1 LFAELAAIG
10 SALSTINSLVSQ
22 YKETKANAQDA
33 ARLLGKF
40 SETSAK
46 LDKWEKKTKL
56 KRPLTPKEAMDLSI
70 QRRKIKNT
78 ETQIKDICLMSGCID
93 IWQDAQRIR
102 AQSEKEHQQYLKTV
116 HIKRQKRRKKIRQIS
131 IVVLIVVFTITLGV
145 TGYGSKWLYE
155 QYKIQE
161 AKQELKQKRK
171 ILRNIRECGRQQ
183 C

>member
-1 LFAELAAIG
+1 MFAELAAIG
-10 SALSTINSLVSQ
+10 SALSAINSAVAT

-131 IVVLIVVFTITLGV
+131 IVVLIVVFIVTLGV
-145 TGYGSKWLYE
+145 TGYGSKWMYE

-161 AKQELKQKRK
+161 AKQELKQKRR
-171 ILRNIRECGRQQ
+171 ILRNIRECGRQK

>member
-1 LFAELAAIG
+1 MFAELAAIG

-33 ARLLGKF
+33 ARLLGRF
-40 SETSAK
+40 SETSDK

-93 IWQDAQRIR
+93 IWQDDQRIR
-102 AQSEKEHQQYLKTV
+102 AQSEREHQQY
-116 HIKRQKRRKKIRQIS
+116 
-131 IVVLIVVFTITLGV
+131 
-145 TGYGSKWLYE
+145 
-155 QYKIQE
+155 
-161 AKQELKQKRK
+161 
-171 ILRNIRECGRQQ
+171 
-183 C
+183 

>member
-116 HIKRQKRRKKIRQIS
+116 HIRRQKRRKKIRQIS

-161 AKQELKQKRK
+161 AKQELKQKRR

>member
-1 LFAELAAIG
+1 MFAELAAIS
-10 SALSTINSLVSQ
+10 SALSTINGLVST

-40 SETSAK
+40 SETSAR
-46 LDKWEKKTKL
+46 LDKWEKKTKS

-70 QRRKIKNT
+70 HRRKIKNV
-78 ETQIKDICLMSGCID
+78 ETQLKDICLMSGCID
-93 IWQDAQRIR
+93 IWHDAQRIR
-102 AQSEKEHQQYLKTV
+102 AQSEREHQQYLKTV
-116 HIKRQKRRKKIRQIS
+116 HIKRKERQRKVRAVM
-131 IVVLIVVFTITLGV
+131 VVILIVTFTVTLAV

-161 AKQELKQKRK
+161 AKQELKEKRR
-171 ILRNIRECGRQQ
+171 ILRNIRECGRQR

>member
-1 LFAELAAIG
+1 MFAELAAIG
-10 SALSTINSLVSQ
+10 SALSAINSAVAT

-161 AKQELKQKRK
+161 AKQELQKKRR
-171 ILRNIRECGRQQ
+171 ILRNIRECGRQK

>member
-1 LFAELAAIG
+1 MFAELAAIG
-10 SALSTINSLVSQ
+10 SALSAINSAVAT

-161 AKQELKQKRK
+161 ARQELKQKRK

>member
-1 LFAELAAIG
+1 MFAELAAIG

-102 AQSEKEHQQYLKTV
+102 AQSEKEHQQYLKSV

-131 IVVLIVVFTITLGV
+131 IVVLMVVFIVTLGV

-161 AKQELKQKRK
+161 AKQELQKKRR
-171 ILRNIRECGRQQ
+171 IFRNIRECGRQK

>member
-1 LFAELAAIG
+1 MFAELAAIG

-116 HIKRQKRRKKIRQIS
+116 HIKRQKRRKKIQQIS

-161 AKQELKQKRK
+161 AKQELKQKRR
-171 ILRNIRECGRQQ
+171 ILRNIRECGRQK

>member
-1 LFAELAAIG
+1 MFAELAAIG
-10 SALSTINSLVSQ
+10 SALSAINSAVAT

-116 HIKRQKRRKKIRQIS
+116 HIRRQKRRKKIRQIS
-131 IVVLIVVFTITLGV
+131 IVVLIVVFIITLGV

>member
-1 LFAELAAIG
+1 MFAELAAIG

-116 HIKRQKRRKKIRQIS
+116 HIRRQKRRKKIRQIS

>member
-1 LFAELAAIG
+1 MFAELAAIG
-10 SALSTINSLVSQ
+10 SALSAINSAVAT

-56 KRPLTPKEAMDLSI
+56 KRPLTPKEALDLSI

-131 IVVLIVVFTITLGV
+131 IVVLIVVFIVTLGV
-145 TGYGSKWLYE
+145 TGYGSKWMYE

-161 AKQELKQKRK
+161 AKQELKQKRR
-171 ILRNIRECGRQQ
+171 ILRNIRECGRQK

>member
-1 LFAELAAIG
+1 MFAELAAIG
-10 SALSTINSLVSQ
+10 SALSAINSAVAT

>member
-1 LFAELAAIG
+1 MFAELAAIG

-131 IVVLIVVFTITLGV
+131 IVVLIVVFIITLGV

-155 QYKIQE
+155 KYKIQE

>member
-1 LFAELAAIG
+1 MFAELAAIG

-131 IVVLIVVFTITLGV
+131 IVVLIVVFIVTLGV
-145 TGYGSKWLYE
+145 TGYGSKWMYE

-161 AKQELKQKRK
+161 ANQELKQKRK

>member
-1 LFAELAAIG
+1 MFAELAAIG
-10 SALSTINSLVSQ
+10 SALSAINSAVAT

-131 IVVLIVVFTITLGV
+131 IVVLIVVFIVTLGV

-161 AKQELKQKRK
+161 AKQELKQKRR
-171 ILRNIRECGRQQ
+171 ILRNIRECGRQK

>member
-1 LFAELAAIG
+1 MFAELAAIG

-131 IVVLIVVFTITLGV
+131 IVVLIVVFIVTLGV

>member
-1 LFAELAAIG
+1 MFAELAAIG

-161 AKQELKQKRK
+161 AKQELKQKRR
-171 ILRNIRECGRQQ
+171 ILRNIRECGRQK

>member
-1 LFAELAAIG
+1 MFAELAAIG

-102 AQSEKEHQQYLKTV
+102 AQSEKEHQQYLKSV

-131 IVVLIVVFTITLGV
+131 IVVLMVVFIVTLGV

>member
-1 LFAELAAIG
+1 MFAELAAIG

-131 IVVLIVVFTITLGV
+131 IVVLMAVFIVTLGV

-161 AKQELKQKRK
+161 AKQELQKKRR
-171 ILRNIRECGRQQ
+171 ILKNIRECGRQQ

>member
-1 LFAELAAIG
+1 MFAELAAIG
-10 SALSTINSLVSQ
+10 SALSAINSAVAT

-161 AKQELKQKRK
+161 AKQELKQKRR
-171 ILRNIRECGRQQ
+171 ILRNIRECGRQK

>member
-1 LFAELAAIG
+1 MFAELAAIG
-10 SALSTINSLVSQ
+10 SALSAINSAVAT

-171 ILRNIRECGRQQ
+171 ILRNIREFGRQQ

>member
-1 LFAELAAIG
+1 MFAELAAIG
-10 SALSTINSLVSQ
+10 SALSAINSAVAT

-102 AQSEKEHQQYLKTV
+102 AQSEKEHQQYLKPV
-116 HIKRQKRRKKIRQIS
+116 HIKRQKRRKKIQQIS
-131 IVVLIVVFTITLGV
+131 IVVLIVVFIVTLGV

-161 AKQELKQKRK
+161 AKQELQKKRR
-171 ILRNIRECGRQQ
+171 ILKNIRECGRQQ

>member
-1 LFAELAAIG
+1 MFAELAAIG

-131 IVVLIVVFTITLGV
+131 IVVLMVVFIVTLGV

>member
-1 LFAELAAIG
+1 
-10 SALSTINSLVSQ
+10 
-22 YKETKANAQDA
+22 
-33 ARLLGKF
+33 
-40 SETSAK
+40 
-46 LDKWEKKTKL
+46 
-56 KRPLTPKEAMDLSI
+56 MDLSI

-145 TGYGSKWLYE
+145 TGYGSKWMYE

>member
-1 LFAELAAIG
+1 MFAELAAIG
-10 SALSTINSLVSQ
+10 SALSAINSAVAT

-131 IVVLIVVFTITLGV
+131 IVVLMVVFTITLGV
-145 TGYGSKWLYE
+145 TGYGSNWLYE
-155 QYKIQE
+155 QYKI
-161 AKQELKQKRK
+161 K
-171 ILRNIRECGRQQ
+171 
-183 C
+183 

>member
-1 LFAELAAIG
+1 MFAELAAIG
-10 SALSTINSLVSQ
+10 SALSAINSAVAT

-102 AQSEKEHQQYLKTV
+102 AQSENEHQQ
-116 HIKRQKRRKKIRQIS
+116 
-131 IVVLIVVFTITLGV
+131 
-145 TGYGSKWLYE
+145 
-155 QYKIQE
+155 
-161 AKQELKQKRK
+161 
-171 ILRNIRECGRQQ
+171 
-183 C
+183 

>member
-1 LFAELAAIG
+1 MFAELAAIG
-10 SALSTINSLVSQ
+10 SALSTINGLVST

-46 LDKWEKKTKL
+46 LDKWEKKTKS
-56 KRPLTPKEAMDLSI
+56 KRPLTAKEAMDLSI
-70 QRRKIKNT
+70 HRRKIKNV
-78 ETQIKDICLMSGCID
+78 ETQLKDICFMSGCID
-93 IWQDAQRIR
+93 IWHDAQRIR
-102 AQSEKEHQQYLKTV
+102 AQSEREHQQYLKTV
-116 HIKRQKRRKKIRQIS
+116 HIKRKERQRKVRAVM
-131 IVVLIVVFTITLGV
+131 VVILIVTFTVTLAV

-161 AKQELKQKRK
+161 AKQELKENRRF
-171 ILRNIRECGRQQ
+171 LRNIRECGRQK

>member
-1 LFAELAAIG
+1 MFAELAAIG

-131 IVVLIVVFTITLGV
+131 IVVLIVVFIVTLGV
-145 TGYGSKWLYE
+145 TGYGSKWMYE

>member
-1 LFAELAAIG
+1 MFAELAAIG

-102 AQSEKEHQQYLKTV
+102 AQSEKEHPQYLKTV
-116 HIKRQKRRKKIRQIS
+116 HIKRKKRRKKIRQIS

-171 ILRNIRECGRQQ
+171 ILRNIRECGRHQ